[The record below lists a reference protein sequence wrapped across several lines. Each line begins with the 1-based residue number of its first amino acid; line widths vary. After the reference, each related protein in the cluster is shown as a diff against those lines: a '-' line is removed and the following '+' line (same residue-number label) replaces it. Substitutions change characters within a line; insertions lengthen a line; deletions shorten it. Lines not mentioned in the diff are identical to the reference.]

1 MKKLVLLT
9 LCLCSAVA
17 FAQNEVSLVVSADG
31 ATKTQAIDNAL
42 RSAIEQ
48 TFGTFV
54 SANTEIL
61 NDELVKDEIAT
72 VSSGNIQKYKEV
84 ASVVLPNGNTS
95 VTLNVT
101 VSLKK
106 LVKYAQSKGSEC
118 EFAGATFGANKRMYD
133 FNKRNEEIAIDN
145 LIKQLEGLRPVY
157 DYEINVSEPVM
168 NNEKDRTRRRGKA
181 EQNTESAKIEII
193 VTVKSNDKTKA
204 FNDLIIHTIQFL
216 AMSEKQIK
224 PMEKAGFTFCG
235 YYLCLD
241 GKIRD
246 FKTNQYGTQFSKDYP
261 VNYFYTESLQ
271 RLDTVV
277 NKALNDYSLCDNN
290 GNSLDGYAHVKGKY
304 VNSPVRGSRTYSFG
318 HKVLVGKT
326 TALGRALDWQYNCK
340 EYLNASYPTTSTPI
354 FSINTSKEVWKL
366 PTIEMT
372 IPVDMISQ
380 ISKIVIVPKTHNE
393 ERKERKTKGAESYY
407 LD

>member
-1 MKKLVLLT
+1 MKKLTLFA
-9 LCLCSAVA
+9 LCLCGAVA

-48 TFGTFV
+48 TYGTFV

-95 VTLNVT
+95 VTLDVI

-133 FNKRNEEIAIDN
+133 FNKRNEEKAIDN

-157 DYEINVSEPVM
+157 DFEINVSEPVM
-168 NNEKDRTRRRGKA
+168 SDGKDRTKKRGKA
-181 EQNTESAKIEII
+181 GQNTESANVEINI
-193 VTVKSNDKTKA
+193 TVKSNDKTIV
-204 FNDLIIHTIQFL
+204 FNDLIISTIRSL
-216 AMSEKQIK
+216 SMTEKQIK
-224 PMEKAGFTFCG
+224 PMENAGFTFCG

-246 FKTNQYGTQFSKDYP
+246 FKTNQYGTQFTKEYP
-261 VNYFYTESLQ
+261 VYYFYSESIQ

-277 NKALNDYSLCDNN
+277 NKALNDYSLCDNH
-290 GNSLDGYAHVKGKY
+290 GNSLDDYTRVKGKY
-304 VNSPVRGSRTYSFG
+304 VNSPTRGKRTYSFG
-318 HKVLVGKT
+318 HKALVGKT

-340 EYLNASYPTTSTPI
+340 EYLNASYPTTNTPI

-380 ISKIVIVPKTHNE
+380 ISKIVIVPKHII
-393 ERKERKTKGAESYY
+393 RKGGKN
-407 LD
+407 D